1 MDHFSMKHY
10 LNIFKALGDENRVRI
25 LLMLMVRPLCV
36 CEIFEV
42 LNIALSTISAH
53 LKLLQSTGVI
63 EYEKD
68 GRWVIYRLA
77 KDNEFFNEL
86 LNMLEQR
93 LQNEEKVIHDRRILS
108 HITREICALKL
119 KEKQRSSLN

>member
-1 MDHFSMKHY
+1 MKSY

-25 LLMLMVRPLCV
+25 VLMLRMRPLCV
-36 CEIFEV
+36 CEITEV

-53 LKLLQSTGVI
+53 LKLLKSAGVI
-63 EYEKD
+63 EDEKD

-77 KDNEFFNEL
+77 KGNAFLNDL
-86 LNMLEQR
+86 LHLLEER
-93 LQNEEKVIHDRRILS
+93 LQNDEKVIRDRKIIS